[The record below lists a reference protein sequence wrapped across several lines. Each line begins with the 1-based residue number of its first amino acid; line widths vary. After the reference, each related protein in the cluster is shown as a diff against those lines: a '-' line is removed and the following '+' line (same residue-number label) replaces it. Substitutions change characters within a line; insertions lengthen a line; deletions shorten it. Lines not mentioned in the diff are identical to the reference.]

1 MSVKDGAAHLA
12 RLDRDRS
19 VHLDGGLAPQFAEH
33 PAFVSFCISN
43 AC

>member
-1 MSVKDGAAHLA
+1 MSVKDGATHLA

-19 VHLDGGLAPQFAEH
+19 VYLDGKLVARVAEH

-43 AC
+43 AG